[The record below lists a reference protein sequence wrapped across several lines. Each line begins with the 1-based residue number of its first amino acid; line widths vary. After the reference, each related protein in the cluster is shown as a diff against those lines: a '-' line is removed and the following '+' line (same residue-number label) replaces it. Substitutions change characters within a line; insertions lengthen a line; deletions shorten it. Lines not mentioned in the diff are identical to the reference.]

1 MIKLKSVLSF
11 CLCLCLAWTLILLP
25 AAAHAATI
33 NNIRGFANQDK
44 TRVVLDLDFNP
55 TYSTALNDNGRTF
68 VVRVKNVDNYRTA
81 PAVISVQ
88 EGSAVVG
95 LSKAL
100 DQKDV
105 RYIFSLQGSGTP
117 NVFVLK
123 PQDGHNYRLVMDFPH
138 TGTTLKSSGSLQVL
152 SQATAEA
159 RRGTGRGSGGIP
171 PTHVITV
178 QDADDAEKA
187 LLNSLSQVG
196 SDGIRTMTPQQAQ
209 AYEQKIREIR
219 QRQQQ
224 TAAAQKTNPAPVSG
238 RTQTTA
244 QKATAKNTA
253 KPKVEEEVLDTQAPP
268 VPQVIQAVPDP
279 FIIAVDAGH
288 GGKDPGA
295 TGKRGVR
302 EKNVTLAIAQSLA
315 SYINSNKQFR
325 AVLIR
330 NSDVFVDLDRRSEIA
345 RQKKA
350 DILISIHADSVASGN
365 SARGASVWVLSNNR
379 AERENKKILN
389 GDGSSKDKLL
399 GGAGDVLSQSEQ
411 NPYLAATILD
421 MSSDNSRSD
430 GYLLGQEILSKLG
443 GFTKLHNKKPIH
455 ASLAVLKSPDIP
467 SLLIET
473 GFLSNQYEEIQL
485 NQPNYQKQI
494 AYCIYQG
501 IASYYEKY
509 PKQRFKSR
517 QESAQRVI
525 NHEKVHTVKKGEYLA
540 KIARDYHVTVAA
552 LKKRNSLSSDTLK
565 IGQRLI
571 IP

>member
-1 MIKLKSVLSF
+1 MIKLKSALNF
-11 CLCLCLAWTLILLP
+11 CLYLCFAWALCLMSS
-25 AAAHAATI
+25 AAQAASI
-33 NNIRGFANQDK
+33 SSIRAFANQDK

-55 TYSTALNDNGRTF
+55 VYSTALNDQGRTF

-81 PAVISVQ
+81 PDKISLQ
-88 EGSAVVG
+88 QGSAVTG

-100 DQKDV
+100 DSRDV
-105 RYIFSLQGSGTP
+105 RYIFSLQGSGRP

-138 TGTTLKSSGSLQVL
+138 TGTTVKNSGTLQVL
-152 SQATAEA
+152 SQSAAEA
-159 RRGTGRGSGGIP
+159 RRGTGRGSGGMP

-178 QDADDAEKA
+178 QDADNAEQA

-196 SDGIRTMTPQQAQ
+196 SDGIRTMTPQQVQ
-209 AYEQKIREIR
+209 AYEQKIKELRA
-219 QRQQQ
+219 QQQ
-224 TAAAQKTNPAPVSG
+224 KQAAAAAAAQKKQDKTAAAAGSKS
-238 RTQTTA
+238 QT
-244 QKATAKNTA
+244 QKAAA
-253 KPKVEEEVLDTQAPP
+253 KVEEEVPDTPAPP
-268 VPQVIQAVPDP
+268 VPLEIKAVPDP

-302 EKNVTLAIAQSLA
+302 EKNVTLAIARALA
-315 SYINSNKQFR
+315 NYINSNKQFR

-330 NSDVFVDLDRRSEIA
+330 SSDVFVDLDRRSEIA

-350 DILISIHADSVASGN
+350 DLLISIHADSVASGSS

-379 AERENKKILN
+379 AERENKKILD
-389 GDGSSKDKLL
+389 GGGSSPGRLL
-399 GGAGDVLSQSEQ
+399 GGAGDVISQNDQ

-421 MSSDNSRSD
+421 MSSDNARSD
-430 GYLLGQEILSKLG
+430 GYLLGQEILAKLG
-443 GFTKLHNKKPIH
+443 SFTRLHNKKPIH

-494 AYCIYQG
+494 AYSIYQG
-501 IASYYEKY
+501 ITSYYEKY
-509 PKQRFKSR
+509 PKQRFRSR
-517 QESAQRVI
+517 QESALRVL
-525 NHEKVHTVKKGEYLA
+525 NHEKVHIVKKGEYLA
-540 KIARDYHVTVAA
+540 RIARDYHVTIAA

-565 IGQRLI
+565 IGQELI